1 MDTLTCCLNK
11 FSAFCVRSRQIPVIY
26 SASCRTEQKMLL
38 HFSAG
43 VVIEKP
49 NVSWDEIKGCDDA
62 KETLKERVVLPGKF
76 PLLFPRRALH
86 GGILLFGVS

>member
-1 MDTLTCCLNK
+1 
-11 FSAFCVRSRQIPVIY
+11 
-26 SASCRTEQKMLL
+26 MLL

-49 NVSWDEIKGCDDA
+49 IVSWDEIKGCDDA
-62 KETLKERVVLPGKF
+62 KEKMKERVVLPGKF
-76 PLLFPRRALH
+76 PLLFPRRPLH